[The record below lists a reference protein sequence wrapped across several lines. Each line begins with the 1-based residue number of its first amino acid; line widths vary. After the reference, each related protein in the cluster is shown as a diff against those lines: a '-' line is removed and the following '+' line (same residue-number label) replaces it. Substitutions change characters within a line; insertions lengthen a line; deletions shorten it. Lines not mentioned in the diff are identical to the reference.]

1 MRYILA
7 LLLMLCATVAHAQE
21 IGGTARDW
29 PSGPANETWTPPID
43 PDDPHP
49 ADTYEPAVDDE
60 NGYTRSLWTNSSG
73 QRHLVDFS
81 EDKFRT
87 VCQPAFIKRA
97 DPLLAPGTYPWAM
110 GHDHTFVGANSDYVI
125 ANVHN
130 FDYSMGREHP
140 GSSCQGGPLNSTL
153 YWEPSVK
160 DDRYGISLTVIPSV
174 INFYYQTLAPGDGVN
189 MTRLRRNYRFIGGA
203 NPMDYNDTAR
213 RAEYAAAGL
222 EYPGSPDTPAG
233 FQGIGCLVSAAPN
246 TFVPVLAAHSM
257 KSASGGETLIRA
269 RYLKGPN
276 GEDPWDGAC
285 TAGEIIVEI
294 RAQDCWDG
302 NHLGASDG
310 RDHVAYSTRDEDNA
324 PGAGTCPT
332 NYVKVPSF
340 LSKVHFS
347 HNGWTE
353 DLQHWYLGSDR
364 MNSADTPGDATSK
377 DPCRQTGP
385 YYCPLSTFHFDW
397 WGSWD
402 DEIFLTWHRNC
413 LGMTVDGVG
422 GLPADCGT
430 SGIDGCYIAGGD
442 PADGCDAEGGVSTPV
457 TLLAGGTPPEAGLS
471 TNPVNSAPVE
481 RASAST
487 QGQRYFPVRPED
499 ESQPAL
505 HVDTTTNHHGS

>member
-1 MRYILA
+1 MRHILA
-7 LLLMLCATVAHAQE
+7 IFLVLWVSIAQAQE
-21 IGGTARDW
+21 IGSTARTW
-29 PSGPANETWTPPID
+29 PDGDANGSWSPPIT
-43 PDDPHP
+43 PDSAHP
-49 ADTYEPAVDDE
+49 ADAYEPAAEDE
-60 NGYTRSLWTNSSG
+60 HGYTRSLWTDSTG
-73 QRHLVDFS
+73 QRHLVDYD

-97 DPLLAPGTYPWAM
+97 DPILAPGDYPAL
-110 GHDHTFVGANSDYVI
+110 HDHTFVGANSAHVI
-125 ANVHN
+125 ANVESFN
-130 FDYSMGREHP
+130 YSMGRAYP

-160 DDRYGISLTVIPSV
+160 DDRYGVSLTVIPSV
-174 INFYYQTLAPGDGVN
+174 VNFYYQTLAPGDGVN
-189 MTRLRRNYRFIGGA
+189 MTRLRRNFRFIGGA

-213 RAEYAAAGL
+213 RAEYTAANL

-233 FQGIGCLVSAAPN
+233 FIGIGCYVPAAPN
-246 TFVPVLAAHSM
+246 TPVAVLSAHSM
-257 KSASGGETLIRA
+257 KSPSGGATLQRA

-294 RAQDCWDG
+294 QAQDCWDG
-302 NHLGASDG
+302 NHLGSSNG

-324 PGAGTCPT
+324 PAAGTCPT

-353 DLQHWYLGSDR
+353 DLQHWYLSSDR
-364 MNSADTPGDATSK
+364 MNSASTPGDATSK

-397 WGSWD
+397 WGAWD
-402 DEIFLTWHRNC
+402 DEIFVTWHRNC
-413 LGMTVDGVG
+413 LGMTVGGVS

-430 SGIDGCYIAGGD
+430 SGIDGCFIAGGD
-442 PADGCDAEGGVSTPV
+442 PSDGCDAEGGVSTPV

-481 RASAST
+481 RASDT
-487 QGQRYFPVRPED
+487 TEGQRYFPVRPED
-499 ESQPAL
+499 GSEPAL
-505 HVDTTTNHHGS
+505 HVDTTTNHHGG